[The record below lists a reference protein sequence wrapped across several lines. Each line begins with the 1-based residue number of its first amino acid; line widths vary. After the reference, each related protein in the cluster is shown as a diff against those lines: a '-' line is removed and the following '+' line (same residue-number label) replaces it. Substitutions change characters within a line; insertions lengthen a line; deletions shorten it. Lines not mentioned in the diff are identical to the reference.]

1 MNFHFYGSWH
11 TGVEVDPALGDG
23 EATLGSQTPSG
34 ANT

>member
-1 MNFHFYGSWH
+1 MTTSMAAGTLASRSIL
-11 TGVEVDPALGDG
+11 ALGDG